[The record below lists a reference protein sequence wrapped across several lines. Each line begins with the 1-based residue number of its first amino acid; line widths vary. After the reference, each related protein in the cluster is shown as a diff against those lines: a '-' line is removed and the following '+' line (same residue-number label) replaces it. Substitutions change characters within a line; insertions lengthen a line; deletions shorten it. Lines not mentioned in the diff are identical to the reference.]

1 MISLRRFLFV
11 WIPLRWMLKLPTSLF
26 GCLLIQ
32 VKFLVNPIILIILV
46 LWFSWIGVKSFGKV
60 ISTFFRSFLLLAI
73 FSLKCLPIDE
83 VFLASKLEFSF
94 WMSGLQKEE
103 GNFWSLIYFLSLC
116 CLPNGILFPF
126 SLVRR

>member
-83 VFLASKLEFSF
+83 VFWHQSLNFP
-94 WMSGLQKEE
+94 SGCLVCKRKKETF
-103 GNFWSLIYFLSLC
+103 GHLFISCLYAACQMGFYFHS
-116 CLPNGILFPF
+116 
-126 SLVRR
+126 VW